1 MRQLLFKRILAS
13 IIDYT
18 IVAGYAGILFLCT
31 NIISSKF
38 NLKLSEN
45 PMIGQLIGFLI
56 LTLPVI
62 TYSYLTEKSVWRG
75 TIGKRLQKV
84 IVLTDQSKIS
94 RSILLRNILKYLPWE
109 IAHTGVHWI
118 VYYSSNSIETPIWV
132 WVILI
137 LPQIVSVMYF
147 ISIVASK
154 GKSSIYD
161 RISMTSLIVKI

>member
-18 IVAGYAGILFLCT
+18 IVAGYAGVLFLCT
-31 NIISSKF
+31 NIISLKF

-75 TIGKRLQKV
+75 TIGKRLQKI

-147 ISIVASK
+147 ISIVSSK
-154 GKSSIYD
+154 GESSIYD
-161 RISMTSLIVKI
+161 RISMTSLFEKI

>member
-1 MRQLLFKRILAS
+1 
-13 IIDYT
+13 
-18 IVAGYAGILFLCT
+18 
-31 NIISSKF
+31 
-38 NLKLSEN
+38 
-45 PMIGQLIGFLI
+45 MIGQLIGFLI

-137 LPQIVSVMYF
+137 LPQIVSVVYF

-154 GKSSIYD
+154 GKGSIYD